1 MVSLLA
7 SVAVGSD
14 EYLRSIL
21 TEKPGHNHYGVRR
34 LSAAFAIAPPQPV
47 STRGA
52 RSHRGVS
59 RIRATSCE
67 NVAVAPYLAAL
78 PIGIA
83 AATGLVAY
91 AGRYPGSKFFGPAIT
106 HTNSPRKLAITFDDG
121 PNPTMT
127 PKLLDLL
134 DRHKARAT
142 FFVIGQYARQHPE
155 LLRETVARGH
165 VIGNHTDSHP
175 NLFWSS
181 PSQTRDELHRCH
193 DAIATALNAPPE
205 FFRPPFGWRNPWVA
219 AAARDLHLQVVTW
232 TLLPGDWRAPNH
244 EWLVQRM
251 EPITAHAKSVANATS
266 SAPSGDI
273 LCLHDGGHRAQNA
286 DRTHTLAAL
295 DQCLPR
301 WRDLGLEFVTM
312 NEAVSTPAS

>member
-1 MVSLLA
+1 MECGAPAPL
-7 SVAVGSD
+7 
-14 EYLRSIL
+14 LRSL
-21 TEKPGHNHYGVRR
+21 RR
-34 LSAAFAIAPPQPV
+34 NPFDPRSAIALRCLP
-47 STRGA
+47 
-52 RSHRGVS
+52 HR
-59 RIRATSCE
+59 AASCE
-67 NVAVAPYLAAL
+67 NVAVDSYLIAAPAA
-78 PIGIA
+78 IA

-91 AGRYPGSKFFGPAIT
+91 AGRYPGSKIFGPAIA

-121 PNPTMT
+121 PNPSMT

-155 LLRETVARGH
+155 LLRETAARGH
-165 VIGNHTDSHP
+165 IIGNHTDSHP

-181 PSQTRDELHRCH
+181 AAQTRNELVRCQ
-193 DAIATALNAPPE
+193 DAITSALNARPR
-205 FFRPPFGWRNPWVA
+205 FFRPPFGWRNPWLA

-232 TLLPGDWRAPNH
+232 TLLPGDWHAPDNQ
-244 EWLVQRM
+244 WLVLRLDSVS
-251 EPITAHAKSVANATS
+251 AHAKSAAS
-266 SAPSGDI
+266 AAPSSTSGGDI

-295 DQCLPR
+295 EQCLPR

-312 NEAVSTPAS
+312 GEAVTTPA